1 MGQRD
6 RLITF
11 EESHPTIRSLASS
24 QQLVCGKP
32 AMRTGWSDVGFP
44 TVAEQ
49 IRCAWCSAKIP
60 TRLSVGRPRRYC
72 AQACRQRAYEKR
84 HQQAG
89 GIAQIDPESVAV
101 RRSEL
106 ESLQDRLYVL
116 RSAIEVLEDV
126 LRENGEVGELRSV
139 AKEVVAAAGD
149 LSRLWVTP

>member
-1 MGQRD
+1 M
-6 RLITF
+6 
-11 EESHPTIRSLASS
+11 IRSLASFAGS
-24 QQLVCGKP
+24 SELLLCGKP
-32 AMRTGWSDVGFP
+32 AMRIDRRDVGFP

-49 IRCAWCSAKIP
+49 TRCEWCSAKIP
-60 TRLSVGRPRRYC
+60 AQLSVGRRRRYC
-72 AQACRQRAYEKR
+72 TQACRQRAYEKR

-89 GIAQIDPESVAV
+89 GTAPVDPESVVV

-126 LRENGEVGELRSV
+126 LQESGEVGELRSV